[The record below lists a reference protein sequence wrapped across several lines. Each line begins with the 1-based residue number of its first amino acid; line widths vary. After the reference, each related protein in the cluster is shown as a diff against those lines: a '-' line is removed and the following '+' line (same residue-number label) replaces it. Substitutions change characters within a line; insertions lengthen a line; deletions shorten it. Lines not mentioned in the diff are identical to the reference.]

1 MSWFTVLRLLLY
13 RSVLELFS
21 KSFKVFHCSV
31 INVRCCYFQQLVY
44 FIISSSRCQQLF
56 YFFFVVVLSRQLWYL
71 IMSVAFCQQLFE
83 SFYLIQSGE
92 GGIWTLAPLLTT
104 CTLSRGVP
112 SASLGTSPYSCSNHF
127 LSREVMILTQKK
139 NSFEF
144 FFKRLNRLA
153 ERMGFEPMCPCGQ
166 TVFKTA
172 SLWPLRY
179 LSVFRTSISAR
190 FILSSELLSVNHFF
204 YIFWYFLFCPQ
215 MYCHSGCCK

>member
-1 MSWFTVLRLLLY
+1 MFVVVISNSLY
-13 RSVLELFS
+13 ILSYLQVVVNNFL
-21 KSFKVFHCSV
+21 
-31 INVRCCYFQQLVY
+31 
-44 FIISSSRCQQLF
+44 
-56 YFFFVVVLSRQLWYL
+56 FFFVVVLSRQLWYL

-179 LSVFRTSISAR
+179 LSVFCFRC
-190 FILSSELLSVNHFF
+190 SSESAQDIYYHPRLFMSITIFHFF
-204 YIFWYFLFCPQ
+204 CFF
-215 MYCHSGCCK
+215 

>member
-44 FIISSSRCQQLF
+44 FITSSSRCQQLF

-179 LSVFRTSISAR
+179 LSVFCFRC
-190 FILSSELLSVNHFF
+190 SSESAQDIYYHPRLFMSITIFHFF
-204 YIFWYFLFCPQ
+204 CFF
-215 MYCHSGCCK
+215 

>member
-31 INVRCCYFQQLVY
+31 INVRCCYSQQLVY

-56 YFFFVVVLSRQLWYL
+56 YFFFVVVLSRTLWYL

-179 LSVFRTSISAR
+179 LSVFCFRC
-190 FILSSELLSVNHFF
+190 SSESAQDIYYHPRLFMSITIFHFF
-204 YIFWYFLFCPQ
+204 CFFQKNFCN
-215 MYCHSGCCK
+215 

>member
-92 GGIWTLAPLLTT
+92 GGIWTLAPLFRRPTPLAGAPLRPLEYYSRAK
-104 CTLSRGVP
+104 CVTL
-112 SASLGTSPYSCSNHF
+112 
-127 LSREVMILTQKK
+127 IQKM
-139 NSFEF
+139 
-144 FFKRLNRLA
+144 A
-153 ERMGFEPMCPCGQ
+153 ERVGFEPTVRCR
-166 TVFKTA
+166 TAVFKTA
-172 SLWPLRY
+172 SLNH
-179 LSVFRTSISAR
+179 SDISPR
-190 FILSSELLSVNHFF
+190 G
-204 YIFWYFLFCPQ
+204 
-215 MYCHSGCCK
+215 HSHTPYRMPI

>member
-1 MSWFTVLRLLLY
+1 MFVVVISNSLY
-13 RSVLELFS
+13 ILSYLQVVVNNF
-21 KSFKVFHCSV
+21 
-31 INVRCCYFQQLVY
+31 
-44 FIISSSRCQQLF
+44 F

-92 GGIWTLAPLLTT
+92 GGIGTLAPLLTT

-179 LSVFRTSISAR
+179 LSVFVSHESVQKR
-190 FILSSELLSVNHFF
+190 FYHQLLFLSTIILTFFHFF
-204 YIFWYFLFCPQ
+204 HFRCLKCPVLSTFRRSAYPPVWWFLYSCSSPR
-215 MYCHSGCCK
+215 SA

>member
-1 MSWFTVLRLLLY
+1 MLFLKQAWSHHFSRWGFFHFGITSRFFTV
-13 RSVLELFS
+13 
-21 KSFKVFHCSV
+21 
-31 INVRCCYFQQLVY
+31 Q
-44 FIISSSRCQQLF
+44 
-56 YFFFVVVLSRQLWYL
+56 LSRFLPPSVDSCNNGQLDY
-71 IMSVAFCQQLFE
+71 IITISTQCQHFFS
-83 SFYLIQSGE
+83 SFYNFRANAE

-179 LSVFRTSISAR
+179 LSVFCFRC
-190 FILSSELLSVNHFF
+190 SSESAQDIYYHPRLFMSITIFHFF
-204 YIFWYFLFCPQ
+204 CFF
-215 MYCHSGCCK
+215 

>member
-56 YFFFVVVLSRQLWYL
+56 DFFFVVVLSRQLWYL

-112 SASLGTSPYSCSNHF
+112 SASLGTSPCSCSNHF

-179 LSVFRTSISAR
+179 LSVFCFRC
-190 FILSSELLSVNHFF
+190 SSESAQDIYYHPRLFMSITIFHFF
-204 YIFWYFLFCPQ
+204 CFF
-215 MYCHSGCCK
+215 

>member
-1 MSWFTVLRLLLY
+1 MNLSRLFTV
-13 RSVLELFS
+13 
-21 KSFKVFHCSV
+21 
-31 INVRCCYFQQLVY
+31 QL
-44 FIISSSRCQQLF
+44 SM
-56 YFFFVVVLSRQLWYL
+56 FFVVVLSRQLWYL

-112 SASLGTSPYSCSNHF
+112 SASLGTSPYSYSNHF

-204 YIFWYFLFCPQ
+204 YIFWYFFVFPSEVL
-215 MYCHSGCCK
+215 

>member
-1 MSWFTVLRLLLY
+1 MFRFTVLRLLLY

-44 FIISSSRCQQLF
+44 FITSSSRCQQLF

-112 SASLGTSPYSCSNHF
+112 SASLGTSPNECCYSF
-127 LSREVMILTQKK
+127 AM
-139 NSFEF
+139 
-144 FFKRLNRLA
+144 RLWHIA
-153 ERMGFEPMCPCGQ
+153 ERVGFEPTRPCGQ

-179 LSVFRTSISAR
+179 LSVFCFRC
-190 FILSSELLSVNHFF
+190 SSESAQDIYYHPRLFMSITIFHFF
-204 YIFWYFLFCPQ
+204 CFF
-215 MYCHSGCCK
+215 

>member
-56 YFFFVVVLSRQLWYL
+56 YFFVVVLSWQLWYL

-179 LSVFRTSISAR
+179 LSVFCFRC
-190 FILSSELLSVNHFF
+190 SSESAQDIYYHPRLFMSITIFHFF
-204 YIFWYFLFCPQ
+204 CFF
-215 MYCHSGCCK
+215 

>member
-56 YFFFVVVLSRQLWYL
+56 YFFFVVSQTRQLWYL

>member
-56 YFFFVVVLSRQLWYL
+56 DFFFVVVLSRQLWYL

-112 SASLGTSPYSCSNHF
+112 SASLGTSPNKQSMVTDSVDNGESGIRTH
-127 LSREVMILTQKK
+127 
-139 NSFEF
+139 
-144 FFKRLNRLA
+144 A
-153 ERMGFEPMCPCGQ
+153 
-166 TVFKTA
+166 
-172 SLWPLRY
+172 PLRTNGFQDR
-179 LSVFRTSISAR
+179 LVMTTSIS
-190 FILSSELLSVNHFF
+190 LQL
-204 YIFWYFLFCPQ
+204 
-215 MYCHSGCCK
+215 

>member
-56 YFFFVVVLSRQLWYL
+56 
-71 IMSVAFCQQLFE
+71 E

-112 SASLGTSPYSCSNHF
+112 SASLGTSPNQF
-127 LSREVMILTQKK
+127 PIIKLE
-139 NSFEF
+139 
-144 FFKRLNRLA
+144 A
-153 ERMGFEPMCPCGQ
+153 ERVGFEPTRPCGQ

-179 LSVFRTSISAR
+179 LSILIRFKSAQKWFYHQIDSMSTIIFIFSKFQNISIWFPTDAGWFIFYEHTPLPGFPAFSINSAISKSSGVV
-190 FILSSELLSVNHFF
+190 ILKLR
-204 YIFWYFLFCPQ
+204 
-215 MYCHSGCCK
+215 

>member
-44 FIISSSRCQQLF
+44 FITSSSRCQQLF

-112 SASLGTSPYSCSNHF
+112 STSWVLLQIVDSNNLYNYRRH
-127 LSREVMILTQKK
+127 EC
-139 NSFEF
+139 
-144 FFKRLNRLA
+144 LA
-153 ERMGFEPMCPCGQ
+153 ERVGFEPTRPFGQ

-179 LSVFRTSISAR
+179 LSECVS
-190 FILSSELLSVNHFF
+190 
-204 YIFWYFLFCPQ
+204 
-215 MYCHSGCCK
+215 